1 MSYKTNFTITPPC
14 EWMKSAY
21 LRPVDVIGKIDDGHR
36 CCVISRGDFWIAKH
50 KGGSFFSS
58 GLSKRLPAVTEAT
71 PIPTESQWPK
81 GCEWSEDDWTER
93 GIHPPRP
100 VQDAILIVTMPN
112 GRIYEVTMPFTD
124 ERPGV
129 DADERERYLHEFKLA
144 LQVMRVKRIY
154 GVERSAIRWAWEV

>member
-100 VQDAILIVTMPN
+100 VQDAILIDVWRRPTITMLAPLTFVT
-112 GRIYEVTMPFTD
+112 RK
-124 ERPGV
+124 
-129 DADERERYLHEFKLA
+129 KLT
-144 LQVMRVKRIY
+144 LVW
-154 GVERSAIRWAWEV
+154 S